1 MISGGLAAFSGK
13 RVLLLQGPL
22 GPFFKRLAEDL
33 ERAGAEVLKIN
44 FTGGDLLFSGGQSI
58 IFRQGLDEWGPFFEN
73 VLVKYRI
80 DTVLLFGDCRPAHQ
94 IAHEIAARKGVE
106 IGVFEEGYIR
116 PDYVTLER
124 HGVNGNSRIP
134 RTFDFYLRSKTGAIP
149 PVHHVGNTFWHA
161 ACWAIL
167 YYLAS
172 ALLWPLFHRYEHHRP
187 LSILEGLPWI
197 RSAWRKVY
205 YRKKEHGAQQ
215 KLATELSKRFFL
227 VPLQVHNDAQVHTH
241 SEFTSVEAFIGHVIS
256 SFARHAPADT
266 VLAIKHHPMDRGYH
280 DYSEVIARF
289 GRDAGVAGRL
299 MYIHDQHLPTLLDH
313 ARGVVLINSTVGL
326 SALTHGTPLKCCG
339 AALYDMEGLTFQ
351 ASLDE
356 FWKGAASFRFNRE
369 LFQQFLGY
377 LVDTTQLNGSF
388 YRPLCIPGS
397 AAGLVWERPKR
408 IAVLGEQLA
417 SARVLP
423 LRRAADHVHDMDD
436 EDLKVVKN
444 S

>member
-1 MISGGLAAFSGK
+1 MISGGLAAFAGK

-22 GPFFKRLAEDL
+22 GPFFKRLATDL
-33 ERAGAEVLKIN
+33 EGAGAEVLKIN
-44 FTGGDLLFSGGQSI
+44 FTGGDWLFSGGPSLM
-58 IFRQGLDEWGPFFEN
+58 FRDGLDAWGPFLEK
-73 VLVKYRI
+73 VLDEHRI

-94 IAHEIAARKGVE
+94 IAHEIAARKGIE

-124 HGVNGNSRIP
+124 HGVNGNSLIP
-134 RTFDFYLRSKTGAIP
+134 RSFDFYLRAKTGVIP
-149 PVHHVGNTFWHA
+149 PVHHVGNMFWHA
-161 ACWAIL
+161 ACWAVL

-172 ALLWPLFHRYEHHRP
+172 ALLWPLFHRYQHHRP
-187 LSILEGLPWI
+187 LSVLEGLPWI

-205 YRKKEHGAQQ
+205 YRRKERGAQHQ
-215 KLATELSKRFFL
+215 LVTELSKRFFL

-241 SEFTSVEAFIGHVIS
+241 SDFTSVEAFIGHVIA
-256 SFARHAPADT
+256 SFAKHAPAET
-266 VLAIKHHPMDRGYH
+266 VLVIKHHPMDRGYH
-280 DYSEVIARF
+280 DYASVIQRF
-289 GRDAGVAGRL
+289 GEQAGIAGRL

-351 ASLDE
+351 ESLDA
-356 FWKGAASFRFNRE
+356 FWEGAATFAPNRE

-377 LVDTTQLNGSF
+377 LIDTTQLNGSF
-388 YRPLCIPGS
+388 YRPLPMPGS

-408 IAVLGEQLA
+408 IPVPGEPLVT
-417 SARVLP
+417 ARILP
-423 LRRAADHVHDMDD
+423 LRRAADLAYGTDD
-436 EDLKVVKN
+436 EVPLAAEN

>member
-22 GPFFKRLAEDL
+22 GPFFRRLASDL
-33 ERAGAEVLKIN
+33 NEAGAEVLKIN
-44 FTGGDLLFSGGQSI
+44 FTGGDLLFSGGPSL
-58 IFRQGLDEWGPFFEN
+58 IFRQGLDKWGAFFEN
-73 VLVKYRI
+73 VLIKHRI

-94 IAHEIAARKGVE
+94 LAHEIAARMGVE

-124 HGVNGNSRIP
+124 YGVNGNSRIP
-134 RTFDFYLRSKTGAIP
+134 RSFDFYLRSKTGAIP
-149 PVHHVGNTFWHA
+149 PARHVGNMFWHA
-161 ACWAIL
+161 ACWAVL

-172 ALLWPLFHRYEHHRP
+172 ALLWPLFHRYQHHRP

-197 RSAWRKVY
+197 RSAWRKAL
-205 YRKKEHGAQQ
+205 YRRKERGAQQ

-241 SEFTSVEAFIGHVIS
+241 SDFESVEAFIGHVIS
-256 SFARHAPADT
+256 SFARHAPAET
-266 VLAIKHHPMDRGYH
+266 VLVIKHHPMDRGYH
-280 DYSEVIARF
+280 DYASVIEQFAE
-289 GRDAGVAGRL
+289 DVGVAGRL

-351 ASLDE
+351 QSLDA
-356 FWKGAASFRFNRE
+356 FWEAAASFKLNRE
-369 LFQQFLGY
+369 LFHQFLGY
-377 LVDTTQLNGSF
+377 LIDTTQLNGSF
-388 YRPLCIPGS
+388 YRPLRIPGS

-408 IAVLGEQLA
+408 GAVPGQQLA
-417 SARVLP
+417 SAHVLP
-423 LRRAADHVHDMDD
+423 LRRAADHV
-436 EDLKVVKN
+436 EDTDNDNVLVAEGL
-444 S
+444 